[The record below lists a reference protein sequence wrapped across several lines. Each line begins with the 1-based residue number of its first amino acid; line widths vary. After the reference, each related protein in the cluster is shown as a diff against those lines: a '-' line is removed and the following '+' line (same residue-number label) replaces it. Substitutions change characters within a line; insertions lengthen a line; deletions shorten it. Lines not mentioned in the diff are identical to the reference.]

1 MSILRKDGNLSKMIF
16 GALIVAV
23 FSFIFGPAVFAQFYL
38 NTTSTGFGSGFGYGY
53 GYGYGPN
60 PYTSSYRTNG
70 TNPLT
75 AYGYGYG
82 FGSAPVISLS
92 ATSSTNVNSG
102 SIAAFTISATDQDVT
117 TPGVIA
123 YSMTGQPSGAT
134 LNSSTGAFSWNTWT
148 AQAAAGVYTFTV
160 KAAGSTGGIATSSVS
175 ITVNAG
181 PGSGGGSAGGNTG
194 GNSNTGG
201 TTTGGTPPPPPPP
214 PGPGPGTLSPG
225 VPYPSPV
232 GSAQIRSDI
241 NYLKGQLLLLLEELL
256 ASLKAGQG
264 L

>member
-1 MSILRKDGNLSKMIF
+1 
-16 GALIVAV
+16 
-23 FSFIFGPAVFAQFYL
+23 
-38 NTTSTGFGSGFGYGY
+38 
-53 GYGYGPN
+53 
-60 PYTSSYRTNG
+60 
-70 TNPLT
+70 
-75 AYGYGYG
+75 
-82 FGSAPVISLS
+82 
-92 ATSSTNVNSG
+92 
-102 SIAAFTISATDQDVT
+102 VT

-148 AQAAAGVYTFTV
+148 AQAAAGVYTVTV

-194 GNSNTGG
+194 G

-214 PGPGPGTLSPG
+214 PPPGPTGPGTLSPG